1 MSDFLLG
8 AAGFVLLAVAVGLHR
23 VLRSSDEV
31 DRTLAVQLLG
41 TGGIAALLMV
51 AAATGA
57 GGATD
62 VALGLALLA
71 AFAAVACVNGLRGEE
86 PGAQSDDEPAGKRQA
101 RDP

>member
-1 MSDFLLG
+1 MSDFLLA
-8 AAGFVLLAVAVGLHR
+8 AAGFVLLTVAVGLRR
-23 VLRSSDEV
+23 VLRGPDAV

-41 TGGIAALLMV
+41 TGGIAALLLV

-71 AFAAVACVNGLRGEE
+71 AFAAVAFVNGL
-86 PGAQSDDEPAGKRQA
+86 GAQPDDRPDDEPASKRQA
-101 RDP
+101 RGR